1 MKKYIFKLHFAGTK
15 TLTFARELTR
25 EEYELIR
32 GILTAE
38 RSAGILTA
46 ERSAGILNGYV
57 IKEVESFESTY

>member
-38 RSAGILTA
+38 RSAGIL
-46 ERSAGILNGYV
+46 NGYV

>member
-1 MKKYIFKLHFAGTK
+1 MKKYIFKLHFAGAK

-38 RSAGILTA
+38 RSAGIL
-46 ERSAGILNGYV
+46 NGYA